1 MCLAIPM
8 RVTSVNGARG
18 VVEANGVELEVS
30 FDLTPEASPGDYVIV
45 HAGFAIQ
52 TLTAEEAEETLSI
65 FARLEA
71 SWDETRE

>member
-8 RVTSVNGARG
+8 RVASIKGTRG

-30 FDLTPEASPGDYVIV
+30 LDLTPEASPGDYVIV

-52 TLTAEEAEETLSI
+52 TLTEEEAEETLAI
-65 FARLEA
+65 FERLEA
-71 SWDETRE
+71 SWDETRG